1 MEVNFEKI
9 KTILV
14 FDYDREEIVDTVIKV
29 FILWAMFSWLLRVPY
44 LTLYATPFLLGVV
57 CSRTKWLAGALSF
70 FYIMVL
76 FRKPDWHLLLSLFSF
91 GALKF
96 LLLSGLLSAAGAEVR
111 RRYMHAWWPESTTK
125 AIRTCGQSS
134 LLLSILLLTVIP
146 HLIVALPKYSP
157 ITTILFFFGMAA
169 VIYTYSY
176 GLANHKIFGLA
187 KKPRMYLGF
196 IFFWLLAFMYE
207 RRTMMFGMGSHFMDF
222 ILLLNLPPLPIFI
235 PLSVPHFLFFR
246 GKE

>member
-1 MEVNFEKI
+1 MDLTVEKI
-9 KTILV
+9 KAILV
-14 FDYDREEIVDTVIKV
+14 FDYDRDEIVDTVIKV
-29 FILWAMFSWLLRVPY
+29 FILWAMLGWLLRSPY

-57 CSRTKWLAGALSF
+57 CSRTKWLAGVISFFFIMLSF
-70 FYIMVL
+70 
-76 FRKPDWHLLLSLFSF
+76 RKLDWRLLQSLVSF

-96 LLLSGLLSAAGAEVR
+96 LLVSGLMSAAGAEVR
-111 RRYMHAWWPESTTK
+111 RRYLHAWWPEPTTK
-125 AIRTCGQSS
+125 AIRTRGQSY
-134 LLLSILLLTVIP
+134 LLLSILLLTLIP
-146 HLIVALPKYSP
+146 HLIVVLPKNTL

-176 GLANHKIFGLA
+176 GLANHKIFGLD

-222 ILLLNLPPLPIFI
+222 ILLLNLPPLPIFV